1 MGEIEVRGPN
11 LMRSYLN
18 DEQATREAFST
29 DGWYRT
35 GDLGYRDRSGY
46 VYVTGRIREI
56 IIKGGE
62 NISPREIDDVLY
74 RFPGILEAA
83 AIAVPDP
90 DYGEDIAACV
100 VPQPGQQ
107 LDETALRDFCIKA
120 LGPFKSPKHIYVLD
134 DLPKGPSGKIQ
145 RLKLSDDYSS

>member
-1 MGEIEVRGPN
+1 
-11 LMRSYLN
+11 MRVYLN

-35 GDLGYRDRSGY
+35 GDLGYRDGSGY

-83 AIAVPDP
+83 AIAIPDP

-120 LGPFKSPKHIYVLD
+120 LGPFKSPKNIYVLD

-145 RLKLSDDYSS
+145 RLKLSDDHSS